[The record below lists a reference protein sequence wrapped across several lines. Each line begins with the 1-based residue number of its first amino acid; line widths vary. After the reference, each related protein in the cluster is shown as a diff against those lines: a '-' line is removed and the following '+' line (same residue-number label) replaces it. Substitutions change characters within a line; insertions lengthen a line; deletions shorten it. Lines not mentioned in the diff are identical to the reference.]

1 MRIIAGI
8 HRGRKLLTPEGLVTR
23 PMTDRVRE
31 NLFNI
36 LAGRIEG
43 AVVLDLFCGSGAIGL
58 EALSRGAHLCHF
70 VDTSPD
76 AIRTVEINAAHL
88 CLGGKVRITKGDA
101 LAPGDWLAAPEDK
114 SYTLVFADPPY
125 KLTADRPGRKRLAE
139 MAARLVRLG
148 LVADGAT
155 AMLRTQRGTA
165 MDESWPGFELTD
177 ERTYGTTTLWLMDY
191 KRVTAKQNTVE
202 GNRKSKIKNQK

>member
-1 MRIIAGI
+1 M
-8 HRGRKLLTPEGLVTR
+8 TTR

-36 LAGRIEG
+36 LAGRTEG
-43 AVVLDLFCGSGAIGL
+43 AVVLDLFCGSGALGL

-76 AIRTVEINAAHL
+76 AIRTVEANAAQL
-88 CLGGKVRITKGDA
+88 RLGGKVRITKGDA
-101 LAPGDWLAAPEDK
+101 LAPGDWLAPPEDK
-114 SYTLVFADPPY
+114 SYTLLFADPPY
-125 KLTADRPGRKRLAE
+125 KLTADRAGQKRLAE

-155 AMLRTQRGTA
+155 AMLRMERGTA
-165 MDESWPGFELTD
+165 MDEPWPGFDVTD

-191 KRVTAKQNTVE
+191 KQVTAKQRAAE
-202 GNRKSKIKNQK
+202 GNRKSKIGNENVP